1 MYCYKSNLYGQI
13 CKIIL
18 KANQQE
24 REREREYNYELKH
37 SKSGVT
43 ESKIV
48 LFQYPIHFCILFW

>member
-1 MYCYKSNLYGQI
+1 MVKYVKLF
-13 CKIIL
+13 L
-18 KANQQE
+18 KANQQKRE

>member
-1 MYCYKSNLYGQI
+1 MVKYVKLF
-13 CKIIL
+13 L